1 MDFNIEYR
9 RECELYIEALK
20 VVCNAKVLHSSINP
34 LMCFRLLCTK
44 SAIKVLIV
52 IIQNVVKHHHI
63 HKRMEKKEIEK
74 NRSWHTKRMRCY
86 ALATMIWNCWFV
98 GFMRLH
104 FHFYRIEISLRLFL
118 FGWIYVQISSFSYAN
133 TKYTTIRNKKH
144 SANKLPSLLHFNAN
158 IFLDQIHR
166 VHIYI
171 IWWKEIHC
179 VKCFD

>member
-1 MDFNIEYR
+1 MFSFA
-9 RECELYIEALK
+9 LYQIRYK
-20 VVCNAKVLHSSINP
+20 STHCNHSKCRQTSSYSQENG
-34 LMCFRLLCTK
+34 K
-44 SAIKVLIV
+44 
-52 IIQNVVKHHHI
+52 
-63 HKRMEKKEIEK
+63 KRDWK

-86 ALATMIWNCWFV
+86 ALATMIWDCWFV

-104 FHFYRIEISLRLFL
+104 FHFYRTEISLRLFL

-144 SANKLPSLLHFNAN
+144 SASKLSSLLHFNAN